1 MNLKHTAIAG
11 VVIVDPERKI
21 DDRGWFARTYCA
33 DTFRAAGLNIIWPQ
47 CNASFNERR
56 GTLRGLH
63 WQAAPHGE
71 VKLVRCTRGAA
82 FDVAIDIRPE
92 SPTFGQW
99 VGVEISEDNGRA
111 LYIDAGLAHGFQT
124 LTDRT
129 ELFYQM
135 GAIYVPDA
143 GRGIRF
149 DDPEIGIDWPVGLKV
164 VSDADRRLPTL
175 AEMTAVPGHG

>member
-1 MNLKHTAIAG
+1 MIVEQTAIAG
-11 VVIVDPERKI
+11 VFVVAPQRRA

-33 DTFRAAGLNIIWPQ
+33 DEFRAAGLNTHWPQ
-47 CNASFNERR
+47 CNASFNQRR

-82 FDVAIDIRPE
+82 FDVAVDIRPM

-99 VGVEISEDNGRA
+99 VGVEITEENGCA

-124 LTDRT
+124 LVDET

-135 GAIYVPDA
+135 GAVYVPEA
-143 GRGIRF
+143 GRGVRF
-149 DDPEIGIDWPVGLKV
+149 DDPAIGIDWPVDNEF
-164 VSDADRRLPTL
+164 SSEADRKLPSL
-175 AEMTAVPGHG
+175 AELTSVSSHG